1 MFAERMRGAEDLNEN
16 SHPSPQMGSPEDR
29 KLDRTNDIATVM
41 RNIMIWKRVVCRAF
55 VSDICLNSHY
65 DLRVVVKNL
74 ISLTIDEQG
83 GQGKSCRYARLSWL
97 Y

>member
-55 VSDICLNSHY
+55 VSDICLIHILIY
-65 DLRVVVKNL
+65 LVVKML

-83 GQGKSCRYARLSWL
+83 GQGKSCRYARLAWL